1 MSKEPEKPAAAAD
14 GAAVAPAK
22 SGKKT
27 MMVVA
32 GLMALEAVAVIGI
45 MSLTG
50 PKTAEAEAHSIEDG
64 HEADAESAVEIP
76 LIGERFQNLQTGRVW
91 IWDCEIVLKV
101 KIKNREFVERV
112 LQSRAA
118 EIQEGLSTIFRK
130 AQHVHLKEPGL
141 ETLNR
146 QVAAFMS
153 HAIEKDADGK
163 ERIEKVMI
171 PKCKGFPAD

>member
-1 MSKEPEKPAAAAD
+1 MSKEPEKAAESADKAA
-14 GAAVAPAK
+14 APAK

-27 MMVVA
+27 IIIVA
-32 GLMALEAVAVIGI
+32 GLMVVEAAAVIGI

-50 PKTAEAEAHSIEDG
+50 PKTAEAQEHSIEGSNEPDN
-64 HEADAESAVEIP
+64 EASTEVP
-76 LIGERFQNLQTGRVW
+76 LIGDRFQNLQTGRVW

-101 KIKNREFVERV
+101 KNKNKEYVERV
-112 LQSRAA
+112 LGERAA

-146 QVAAFMS
+146 QITAFVS
-153 HAIEKDADGK
+153 HTLEKDADGK

>member
-1 MSKEPEKPAAAAD
+1 MSKEPEKAAEE
-14 GAAVAPAK
+14 GAEAAPAK

-27 MMVVA
+27 MIVVA
-32 GLMALEAVAVIGI
+32 ALMAVEAAAVIGV

-50 PKTAEAEAHSIEDG
+50 PKSAEADSHVLHG
-64 HEADAESAVEIP
+64 TDAPDTESAKEIP
-76 LIGERFQNLQTGRVW
+76 LIGDRFQNLQTGRVW

-101 KIKNREFVERV
+101 KNKNKEYVERV
-112 LQSRAA
+112 LNSRGA

-146 QVAAFMS
+146 QVSAFMS
-153 HAIEKDADGK
+153 FVLEKDADGN
-163 ERIEKVMI
+163 ERFEKVMI